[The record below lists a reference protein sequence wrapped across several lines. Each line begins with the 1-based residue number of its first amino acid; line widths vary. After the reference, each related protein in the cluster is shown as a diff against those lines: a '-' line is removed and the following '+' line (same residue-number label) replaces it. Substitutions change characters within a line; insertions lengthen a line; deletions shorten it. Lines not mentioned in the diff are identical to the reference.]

1 MENKVDVGK
10 KVDTGKPV
18 DAPENN
24 ATVHPVAFLLPT
36 YKTPLLTSNLLHTA
50 HSCGCYAD
58 CLFVLLLDSRDPSLL
73 VYKEMIDIVREK
85 GLSAGYFIF
94 DGTPYCGKIN
104 RVVPIK

>member
-10 KVDTGKPV
+10 KVDAGKPV
-18 DAPENN
+18 DTPENN

-58 CLFVLLLDSRDPSLL
+58 ACSFSCWTAETLHCWFTKRL
-73 VYKEMIDIVREK
+73 
-85 GLSAGYFIF
+85 
-94 DGTPYCGKIN
+94 
-104 RVVPIK
+104 